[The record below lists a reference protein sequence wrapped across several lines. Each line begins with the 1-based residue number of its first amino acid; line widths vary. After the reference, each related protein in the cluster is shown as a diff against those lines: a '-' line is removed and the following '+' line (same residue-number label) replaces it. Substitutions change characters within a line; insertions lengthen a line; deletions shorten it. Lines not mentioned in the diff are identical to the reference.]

1 MAVFSTQFILAVLM
15 KWIITSHRA
24 VVQVGT
30 GWSFVHQFFLFKQP
44 LSADLMD
51 DLPSHRCLSFLWF
64 WIRSDHSW
72 CFYCNILHDFC
83 WYELPTILTSWP
95 LWTHK
100 AATCFLQHPEPHHL
114 TQGRCWDLSVVFFTW
129 LRSWLVTVLREILL
143 KTTLTEWTQPSPVSV
158 KVPDCAA
165 PNLNWKPGGNPELL
179 LALPGI
185 QWEEVCKVV
194 HTK

>member
-1 MAVFSTQFILAVLM
+1 MFSTQFILAVLM

-30 GWSFVHQFFLFKQP
+30 GWSFVHQFLFKQP

-72 CFYCNILHDFC
+72 CFYCNILHDFSC
-83 WYELPTILTSWP
+83 MTWASYHFNLMTTVD
-95 LWTHK
+95 
-100 AATCFLQHPEPHHL
+100 
-114 TQGRCWDLSVVFFTW
+114 TQGRHLFSAAPWTTSLDTRTLLGSSSCFLYMFKKLISHSAQRDPLKNNSDWVNSALSCV
-129 LRSWLVTVLREILL
+129 REGA
-143 KTTLTEWTQPSPVSV
+143 
-158 KVPDCAA
+158 PDCAA